1 MSYPENPETIVLRNS
16 IYPKGLTE
24 KQIWDYYQTFKHK
37 ILDETK
43 LRDLMFFIAVEENKL
58 VARRK
63 LAGEDYIR
71 LTPQNYDTI
80 ITGRTISIHS
90 AMKQYEEVG
99 IIDIDVDPNDG
110 FKWARKVTLDTY
122 DYIMDKVP
130 VIKKVQVRFTGK
142 TSFHIVCDFERR
154 MKVDTI
160 RHLLETFLRGSP
172 LIRAYTVSGKRT
184 PGIPNL
190 DLHPNKFKGNY
201 ITLNSLSIIG
211 LRCMEVKYNEIM
223 SFDPRNAKI

>member
-1 MSYPENPETIVLRNS
+1 MSYPVNPETIVLRNN

-24 KQIWDYYQTFKHK
+24 KQIWDYYQSYKHK

-90 AMKQYEEVG
+90 AMRQYEE
-99 IIDIDVDPNDG
+99 ISILDIDVDPSDG
-110 FKWARKVTLDTY
+110 FRWAKKVTLDTY

-130 VIKKVQVRFTGK
+130 VVKKASIRFTGK

-172 LIRAYTVSGKRT
+172 LIRAYNIGGRRT
-184 PGIPNL
+184 PGVPNI
-190 DLHPNKFKGNY
+190 DLNRNCFRCNH
-201 ITLNSLSIIG
+201 ITLNSLSVLG
-211 LRCMEVKYNEIM
+211 LRCMEVPYDRILT
-223 SFDPRNAKI
+223 FDPRNARI

>member
-1 MSYPENPETIVLRNS
+1 MSYPENPDTIVLRNN

-43 LRDLMFFIAVEENKL
+43 QRDLMFFIAVGEDKL

-63 LAGEDYIR
+63 LAGQDYIR

-90 AMKQYEEVG
+90 AMNQYEEFG
-99 IIDIDVDPNDG
+99 IIDIDIDPNDG
-110 FKWARKVTLDTY
+110 FRWAKKVTLDTY
-122 DYIMDKVP
+122 DFIMDKVP
-130 VIKKVQVRFTGK
+130 IIKKVQVRFTGK
-142 TSFHIVCDFERR
+142 TSFHIYCDFERK

-172 LIRAYTVSGKRT
+172 LIRAYTVSGKRRS
-184 PGIPNL
+184 GVPNL
-190 DLHPNKFKGNY
+190 DLHPNKFRGNY
-201 ITLNSLSIIG
+201 ITLNALSVIG
-211 LRCMEVKYNEIM
+211 LRCMEVPYDRILT
-223 SFDPRNAKI
+223 FDPRNARI